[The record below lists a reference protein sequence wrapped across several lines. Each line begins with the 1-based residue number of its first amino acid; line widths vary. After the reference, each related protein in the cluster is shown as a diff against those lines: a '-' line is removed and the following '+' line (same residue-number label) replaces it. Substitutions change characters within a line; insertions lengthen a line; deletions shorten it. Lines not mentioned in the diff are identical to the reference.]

1 MFCWTARSN
10 NSNKNDSKFE
20 VFQGFFAPV
29 SNLKIVFFCFVFV
42 HIPIYAL
49 CTTQYARH
57 DQYNNHNH
65 CLAWHY
71 FYNNKYFRRFFCFFI
86 LFACFFFRL
95 FESNA
100 IITTSECNAGMSVLS
115 AHKYWMING
124 LLLLF
129 FKFFLWIFFSFA
141 RLLASLQFNAC
152 RWLSIDILILL
163 YIFMLFFR

>member
-1 MFCWTARSN
+1 MFFFVLFSCTYQYMHYALHSTRGTTNTTIIIIVWLGITFITTN
-10 NSNKNDSKFE
+10 IF
-20 VFQGFFAPV
+20 VVFFA
-29 SNLKIVFFCFVFV
+29 SLFCSLV
-42 HIPIYAL
+42 
-49 CTTQYARH
+49 
-57 DQYNNHNH
+57 
-65 CLAWHY
+65 
-71 FYNNKYFRRFFCFFI
+71 
-86 LFACFFFRL
+86 FFFRL